1 MKTAIEV
8 LAYMVINTSAPF
20 EELTAMFD
28 ALPKEERAKIKAAFA
43 KVKGERKG

>member
-28 ALPKEERAKIKAAFA
+28 ALPKEERAKIRD
-43 KVKGERKG
+43 VIEIDKGEKG